1 MTEFKLPDNF
11 LQIPEKMNMASLAIE
26 KNIQEG
32 RGGKVAIYYGEERIT
47 YEELNIL
54 QNKFGNVFENL
65 RISRGDHFVIRL
77 PNIPEFIISVL
88 GGMKIGAIPIPTST
102 LFREWELEH
111 IVNNSDSVLA
121 ITTKELYGPLG
132 VVKDRIPSLRHV
144 IIVGEAEK
152 DQLSFHELMKDVPGE
167 LKVTATGSDE
177 VAFMLYTSGTTGLP
191 KGIEHGHRWLIATGD
206 TMAKIMFQL
215 TPEDISFQPQEMSF
229 AFSFGTNFFHPF
241 YCGGSVLV
249 YPERFDAE
257 KVLGCIERYR
267 VTVFAAVPT
276 IYRMMLNVEGVERRF
291 DLSSLRLCVSAGET
305 LPPETYEEWLKRF
318 GLEIREAIGQSES
331 HGFLGNFPGIKIKP
345 GSMGKPF
352 PSYVVKVLNEEGK
365 ECPPGEV
372 GELVLKEDHPGLC
385 LGYRKMED
393 RWKALHKGGWYYCK
407 DYAYV
412 DEEGYFWYVSR
423 SDDLIKSRGYL
434 ISPKEVE
441 DAILRHP
448 AVLEVGVVGVSDST
462 IGQKVKAFLTLR
474 EGFKASKELV
484 EDIRNHLNKIIAPY
498 KVPKEIQFV
507 EELPKTATGKILR
520 RELRKEE

>member
-1 MTEFKLPDNF
+1 MDELKLPDNF
-11 LQIPEKMNMASLAIE
+11 LQIPEEVNMATLAVE

-32 RGGKVAIYYGEERIT
+32 RGKKVAIYYGEEKIS

-54 QNKFGNVFENL
+54 QNKFGNVLKNL
-65 RISRGDHFVIRL
+65 GISRGDHFIMRL

-111 IVNNSDSVLA
+111 ILNNSDSVLA
-121 ITTKELYGPLG
+121 ITTKELYEPLG
-132 VVKDRIPSLRHV
+132 AVKDKVPSLKHV
-144 IIVGEAEK
+144 MIVGEPKE
-152 DQLSFHELMKDVPGE
+152 DQLSFHELMKDASSE
-167 LKVTATGSDE
+167 LKTVATGKDD

-191 KGIEHGHRWLIATGD
+191 KGIEHAHRWLIATGD

-229 AFSFGTNFFHPF
+229 AFPFGTNFFHPF
-241 YCGGSVLV
+241 YCGGSILL
-249 YPERFDAE
+249 YAERFNAE
-257 KVLGCIERYR
+257 KVFRCIERYK
-267 VTVFAAVPT
+267 VTVFAGVPT
-276 IYRMMLNVEGVERRF
+276 IYRMMLNVEGAERRF

-305 LPPETYEEWLKRF
+305 LPVETYEEWKRRF
-318 GLEIREAIGQSES
+318 GLEIREVIGQSES
-331 HGFLGNFPGIKIKP
+331 HGFLGNLPGIKVKP

-352 PSYVVKVLNEEGK
+352 PSYIVKVLNEEGK
-365 ECPPGEV
+365 ECSPGEV
-372 GELVLKEDHPGLC
+372 GELVIKEDHPGLC

-393 RWKALHKGGWYYCK
+393 RWKAMHKGGWYYCK

-412 DEEGYFWYVSR
+412 DEDGYFWYVSR

-441 DAILRHP
+441 DAILKHP
-448 AVLEVGVVGVSDST
+448 AVLEVGVVGVPDPT
-462 IGQKVKAFLTLR
+462 IGQRVKALLTLK
-474 EGFKASKELV
+474 EGFEASEELV
-484 EDIRNHLNKIIAPY
+484 EDIKNHLTQIIAPY

-507 EELPKTATGKILR
+507 QELPKTVTGKILR
-520 RELRKEE
+520 RELRK